1 MQARA
6 QGQTGERVLGPLSAH
21 PKWKGQATSMED
33 QSLGLQLPLTL
44 EEGGEVSGALQGEG
58 EASSRLSIWLQGAGT
73 EAKRGPSVASSPASF
88 LEQAGLG
95 RGMGDSCLAWVFSG
109 QDGNGGHFRKVGNF
123 FFKVFD
129 FFSTS

>member
-1 MQARA
+1 
-6 QGQTGERVLGPLSAH
+6 
-21 PKWKGQATSMED
+21 MED

-44 EEGGEVSGALQGEG
+44 EEGGGRSQGLFGGEG

-95 RGMGDSCLAWVFSG
+95 RGMGDSCLA
-109 QDGNGGHFRKVGNF
+109 
-123 FFKVFD
+123 
-129 FFSTS
+129 

>member
-1 MQARA
+1 MERLGHFNGGSKFRA
-6 QGQTGERVLGPLSAH
+6 PASPH
-21 PKWKGQATSMED
+21 PGRR
-33 QSLGLQLPLTL
+33 
-44 EEGGEVSGALQGEG
+44 EGGLRGSSGEG

-95 RGMGDSCLAWVFSG
+95 RGMGDSGLAWVFSG
-109 QDGNGGHFRKVGNF
+109 QDGNGGHLRRMGNRVF

-129 FFSTS
+129 FFPLLK